1 MKLITFTLVILSC
14 ISCSKNNYVTT
25 TPSNLLILGNS
36 IVRHSPR
43 QEVGWNGDWGM
54 AASVADSDF
63 VHRIMN
69 SIKINSINYKTS
81 FLNIANFETGYFNYD
96 LNKLDS
102 LKNSNVVIIKIWE
115 NVVEKTALDSNFIFW

>member
-102 LKNSNVVIIKIWE
+102 LKNSNVVIIKI
-115 NVVEKTALDSNFIFW
+115 